1 MGYFCYLNKAVMEV
15 DTKQAS
21 GLANVFLED
30 LLELFSDDGFKLR
43 TARVVE

>member
-1 MGYFCYLNKAVMEV
+1 MEM
-15 DTKQAS
+15 DTQQAS

-43 TARVVE
+43 TA